1 MCGISGCI
9 IDGNSAMKS
18 VMDALT
24 KLQNRGYDS
33 AGICTIIDNSI
44 HTNKSVSGQGEN
56 AMINLKNGNLVNADC
71 SLAVGH
77 TRWATHGEK
86 TIENAHPHTDEKKRL
101 AIVHNGIIENYNEL
115 KHELLNNGYKF
126 YGQTDTEVVVKYLSF
141 LINKGLGYTELN
153 YKLSGSWAILV
164 VDSQNPENIYFLKNG
179 SPLIIGFN
187 ESKNK
192 AMFVSELSGFDND
205 ITQYTIINDGDFGY
219 VTISNKQ
226 CQLISND
233 VYQYIPLSKS
243 MLLTSPAPYDH
254 WTMKEIN
261 DQPIALNNI
270 ISTRIKNNEL
280 IFPELNL
287 MHDEFFNTDHI
298 IFLGCGTSYHAAQI
312 GVKYFKEFRSNVS
325 IEVID
330 GADFEEE
337 DIPPNRK
344 TLLILLSQ
352 SGETKDLYRALV
364 VGKQQGIKSI
374 GIINVE
380 NSLIAREVDVCL
392 YLKAGRENAVAS
404 TKSFTNQVI
413 MLLLVAMWFN
423 ENKIS
428 DKQKYQYLNALN
440 NLSNDFVRMIDYST
454 NEIPKLLNIFK
465 NQNDCFILG
474 KQHSEWIAKEGSLK
488 IKEISYIHAEGYSAA
503 ALKHGPFALLTK
515 NIPVILLANNDK
527 FYSKIENINAEVK
540 SRQASVIYITNRKI
554 ESDLVDFLFY
564 FETESVLFSILSI
577 VPLQILSYY
586 LAIERGNNPD
596 YPRNLAKVVTV
607 E

>member
-9 IDGNSAMKS
+9 IDGSNAMKS
-18 VMDALT
+18 VVDALT

-33 AGICTIIDNSI
+33 AGICTIIDNVI
-44 HTNKSVSGQGEN
+44 HINKSISGQGEN
-56 AMINLKNGNLVNADC
+56 AMINLKNGNLINVSCN
-71 SLAVGH
+71 LALGH

-86 TIENAHPHTDEKKRL
+86 TLENAHPHTDENKRF

-115 KHELLNNGYKF
+115 KHELLEKGYNF

-141 LINKGLGYTELN
+141 LTKNGQNFVHLN
-153 YKLSGSWAILV
+153 QKLHGSWAILV
-164 VDSQNPENIYFLKNG
+164 VDSENPDKIYFLKNG

-192 AMFVSELSGFDND
+192 AMFVSEISGFDND

-219 VTISNKQ
+219 VTIFNKQ
-226 CQLISND
+226 CHIISND
-233 VYQYIPLSKS
+233 IYEYIPLSKS
-243 MLLTSPAPYDH
+243 SLITSPAPYDH
-254 WTMKEIN
+254 WTIKEIN

-270 ISTRIKNNEL
+270 ICTRIENDKL
-280 IFPELNL
+280 IFPELDSTRDNL
-287 MHDEFFNTDHI
+287 LETDHI

-312 GVKYFKEFRSNVS
+312 GVKYFKEFRSN
-325 IEVID
+325 ITYEVID

-337 DIPPNRK
+337 DIPIDKK

-364 VGKQQGIKSI
+364 IGKQQNIKSI

-404 TKSFTNQVI
+404 TKSFTNQVV
-413 MLLLVAMWFN
+413 MLLLLSLWFN
-423 ENKIS
+423 ENKMS
-428 DKQKYQYLNALN
+428 DKLKYKYFNALN
-440 NLSNDFVRMIDYST
+440 NLSNDFTKIIDQSIV
-454 NEIPKLLNIFK
+454 EIPKLLHVFK

-515 NIPVILLANNDK
+515 NVPVILLANNDK
-527 FYSKIENINAEVK
+527 FYTKMENINSEVK
-540 SRQASVIYITNRKI
+540 SRQANIIYITNRDI
-554 ESDLVDFLFY
+554 ESELVDYLFY
-564 FETESVLFSILSI
+564 FQTDSILFPLLSI

-586 LAIERGNNPD
+586 LALDRGNNPD